1 MSGRDL
7 IWDRLGALSGIVFVT
22 LFIIGTSLSPDGDPP
37 SPGAEP
43 AVLANFLAGNGDVFG
58 RQASLLLA
66 ATFFLICFVSYL
78 RRHLQRHEGE
88 NDWLA
93 SAAYAGGLIA
103 AGLFLVMGSLGV
115 AQGVAISEGADIQVS
130 STLYV
135 LTWDFID
142 AIGPPM
148 GLLIGATSVA
158 GIRYG
163 AFPVWVSWTGVPI
176 AVALVA
182 GTILSITWFGFVLS
196 LPWFVLV
203 SSVLLVRNRKDIPAP
218 DLRTAEGIAQII

>member
-1 MSGRDL
+1 MFDRDL
-7 IWDRLGALSGIVFVT
+7 PWDRLGALSGIVFIV
-22 LFIIGTSLSPDGDPP
+22 LFAIGISLSPDGDPP

-43 AVLANFLAGNGDVFG
+43 AVLANFLAGNGDDFG
-58 RQASLLLA
+58 HQASLLFA

-88 NDWLA
+88 NGWIA

-115 AQGVAISEGADIQVS
+115 AQDVAISEGADIQVS

-135 LTWDFID
+135 LTWDFIN
-142 AIGPPM
+142 AIGPPL

-163 AFPVWVSWTGVPI
+163 AFPGWLSWTGVPI
-176 AVALVA
+176 AVMLVA
-182 GTILSITWFGFVLS
+182 GTILPITWFGFVLS

-203 SSVLLVRNRKDIPAP
+203 SSMLLVRTWKPVP
-218 DLRTAEGIAQII
+218 SPSLRTADSTV